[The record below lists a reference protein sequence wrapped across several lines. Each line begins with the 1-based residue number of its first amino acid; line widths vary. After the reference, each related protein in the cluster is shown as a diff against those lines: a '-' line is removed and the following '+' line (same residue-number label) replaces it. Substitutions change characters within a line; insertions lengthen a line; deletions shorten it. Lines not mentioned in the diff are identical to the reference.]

1 MGGSAAAHDAPRHA
15 SRRPSHALLP
25 MLNLSALF
33 YTEVEFE
40 PSLFGNINL
49 RDDDRVD
56 IAEAKNEVRMA
67 LRDGIPRVYV
77 EEGHPGKVPQPR
89 FFTQGSW
96 AYKTLNA
103 PAQQPQQADVDDGCY
118 LPLSFLNQTDSPS
131 VAAEVFFGVAEKAL
145 ADLVKKRGWK
155 LSGKPTCIRVEISE
169 LAHID
174 IPLYAIPDHE
184 FETLVKAENAMRAT
198 FDSASNFAE
207 AAIDSWEELPKTKVL
222 LAHREEGW
230 MHSDPRPVKEWFIDQ
245 VETKGEQL
253 RRVVRYIKAY
263 RDWTWKSGGP
273 SSILLMAAA
282 APLFVKQDRRDD
294 QALVDVVKQL
304 PVALREGVSNPI
316 NPKESLTD
324 RLRASNAEVDMVEQA
339 AQQFEDLG
347 RRLQAAL
354 DAGNA
359 EQACVWLRGLF
370 GPRFPDRPDRV
381 KVGAAASAVAAAIA
395 SSPAIAGPSELVG
408 RTRAG

>member
-1 MGGSAAAHDAPRHA
+1 
-15 SRRPSHALLP
+15 

-77 EEGHPGKVPQPR
+77 AEGHPGKVPQPR

-145 ADLVKKRGWK
+145 ADLVNKRGWK

-316 NPKESLTD
+316 NPNESLTD

-339 AQQFEDLG
+339 ALRFEDLG